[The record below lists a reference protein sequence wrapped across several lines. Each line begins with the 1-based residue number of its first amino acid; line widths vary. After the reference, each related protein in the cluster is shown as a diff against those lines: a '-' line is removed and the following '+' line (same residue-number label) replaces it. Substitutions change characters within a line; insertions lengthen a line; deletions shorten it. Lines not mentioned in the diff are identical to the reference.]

1 MKQRLLFGAMLLPLS
16 LAALAIDAPYELNKS
31 DYTGTDITL
40 TWDAVPGATGYLVS
54 VYSLGESMTGQ
65 KAQNHTLNKENPTYN
80 SPAVPGYL
88 TEASFTFSVTG
99 TNGVANENTPFL
111 IFREHDAYGNMSS
124 IIRSDI
130 YMGQL
135 AAYNELG
142 TDIIFPS
149 VLSPE
154 TSSIQIEAA
163 YYYNEEAV
171 GEMNISGVSYSYR
184 PYVYLVKDAKITDG
198 TTYKAGNLD
207 PTMDYYAMVR
217 AVAGDETS
225 APAFARIECLT
236 PSETTGASAFTET
249 SYTANWVADPK
260 ATAYTITNY
269 EVLIGAED
277 GSTEVVLLE
286 DDFSKATEGTFDAP
300 VENITPDNYTTVP
313 GWYINS
319 AIIADGMLGT
329 FGGTF
334 IQGRPYGG
342 GYIYSPEIGF
352 NSGEATV
359 SVKLQGIPEDII
371 TVYTGE
377 FNAANATV
385 LTVPDNG
392 IVEEVITLP
401 NASVNGT
408 VRFESKSLKKFMLDY
423 IKISQ
428 KLEPGKKAYNRLSKE
443 RVANT
448 TSHTFTGLDPKTSY
462 GFSVTAHRNDFFGV
476 NIDGVESAIHE
487 VGSFAGVENVAA
499 DNAGEE
505 IETRYTDLSG
515 RTILTPAPGTVVI
528 RTEIHADGSASHTKF
543 IAR

>member
-184 PYVYLVKDAKITDG
+184 PYVYLVKDAK
-198 TTYKAGNLD
+198 
-207 PTMDYYAMVR
+207 
-217 AVAGDETS
+217 
-225 APAFARIECLT
+225 
-236 PSETTGASAFTET
+236 
-249 SYTANWVADPK
+249 
-260 ATAYTITNY
+260 
-269 EVLIGAED
+269 
-277 GSTEVVLLE
+277 
-286 DDFSKATEGTFDAP
+286 
-300 VENITPDNYTTVP
+300 
-313 GWYINS
+313 
-319 AIIADGMLGT
+319 
-329 FGGTF
+329 
-334 IQGRPYGG
+334 
-342 GYIYSPEIGF
+342 
-352 NSGEATV
+352 
-359 SVKLQGIPEDII
+359 
-371 TVYTGE
+371 
-377 FNAANATV
+377 
-385 LTVPDNG
+385 
-392 IVEEVITLP
+392 
-401 NASVNGT
+401 
-408 VRFESKSLKKFMLDY
+408 
-423 IKISQ
+423 
-428 KLEPGKKAYNRLSKE
+428 
-443 RVANT
+443 
-448 TSHTFTGLDPKTSY
+448 
-462 GFSVTAHRNDFFGV
+462 
-476 NIDGVESAIHE
+476 
-487 VGSFAGVENVAA
+487 
-499 DNAGEE
+499 
-505 IETRYTDLSG
+505 
-515 RTILTPAPGTVVI
+515 
-528 RTEIHADGSASHTKF
+528 
-543 IAR
+543 